1 MRNVFAFLPEL
12 DWQVIQLALPLLT
25 EGLFNTVRITVLAI
39 LLGTILGF
47 LLGLISVSRVKPL
60 QWLVAAYVDFVRG
73 TPLLIQIFLVYFALP
88 VLGIN
93 ISEYWAGVVALS
105 FNAAGFIA
113 EVVRAGI
120 SSIDQGQTEAAKSIG
135 MTYRQVLIYI
145 LLPQIY
151 RPILPPLT
159 NELITLV
166 KGSAL
171 LSVISVYELTRA
183 GQAVISQYFVPLEIY
198 ALLALYYYGLISLLT
213 RFSRWLERRLVIY

>member
-1 MRNVFAFLPEL
+1 MLNCIATLNI
-12 DWQVIQLALPLLT
+12 DWDVVQLSIPLLT
-25 EGLFNTVRITVLAI
+25 EGLVSTVRITVLAI
-39 LLGTILGF
+39 IIGTLAGF
-47 LLGLISVSRVKPL
+47 LFGLVSVSRVRVL
-60 QWLVAAYVDFVRG
+60 EWLVAAYVDFVRG

-88 VLGIN
+88 VVGIEVG
-93 ISEYWAGVVALS
+93 EYWAGVLALS

-120 SSIDQGQTEAAKSIG
+120 SSIDIGQTEAAKSIG
-135 MTYRQVLIYI
+135 MTYRQVLLYI

-159 NELITLV
+159 NELITLI

-198 ALLALYYYGLISLLT
+198 TLLALYYYVLISLLT
-213 RFSRWLERRLVIY
+213 RFSRWLEKKVFSY

>member
-1 MRNVFAFLPEL
+1 MLNRIATLNI
-12 DWQVIQLALPLLT
+12 DWDVVQLSIPLLM
-25 EGLFNTVRITVLAI
+25 EGLINTVRITVLAI
-39 LLGTILGF
+39 VIGTLAGF
-47 LLGLISVSRVKPL
+47 LLGLVSVSRVRIL
-60 QWLVAAYVDFVRG
+60 EWLVAAYVDFVRG

-88 VLGIN
+88 VLGIEVG
-93 ISEYWAGVVALS
+93 EYWAGVLALS

-120 SSIDQGQTEAAKSIG
+120 SSIDLGQTEAAKSIG
-135 MTYRQVLIYI
+135 MTYRQVLIHI

-159 NELITLV
+159 NELITLI

-198 ALLALYYYGLISLLT
+198 TLLALYYYVLISLLT
-213 RFSRWLERRLVIY
+213 RFSRWLEKRVFSY

>member
-1 MRNVFAFLPEL
+1 MFAFLPEL
-12 DWQVIQLALPLLT
+12 DWKVIQLALPLLT
-25 EGLFNTVRITVLAI
+25 EGLFNTVRITILAI

-120 SSIDQGQTEAAKSIG
+120 SAIDQGQTEAAKSIG
-135 MTYRQVLIYI
+135 MTYRQVLIYV